1 MALFDAASE
10 GYELCELDG
19 KLVAFTNMRLD
30 RQTVPNGLYCYD
42 IRDSDRLDG
51 SCAEIKAHVM
61 VNHWGTILCKS
72 PFPLDE
78 HGSYYPED
86 DMNYLGAT
94 VSLREWL
101 DLDEASFREQQKQE
115 NDSKRLMLEEAPMSM
130 QMQ

>member
-30 RQTVPNGLYCYD
+30 RYTVPNGLYCYD

-51 SCAEIKAHVM
+51 SCAEVKAHVM

-86 DMNYLGAT
+86 DMNLDGCLGIRGLK
-94 VSLREWL
+94 VWCRRKSLAEPGSARCPKGL
-101 DLDEASFREQQKQE
+101 
-115 NDSKRLMLEEAPMSM
+115 
-130 QMQ
+130 